1 MIDKVKRILGLGS
14 PKTGNKLVISVEK
27 LERRVALLENGRLE
41 EYNVERNTSRNIVG
55 SVYKGKV
62 KNIEMG
68 LKAMFVDIG
77 FEKNAFLHF
86 WDALPAALDSGIEEI
101 DRPDTNNRRQSKKR
115 ITAKDIPSIYP
126 VGSEV
131 IVQVTKGP
139 IGTKGPRVTT
149 NLSFAGRYLVFMP
162 YSDRSGISRK
172 IEDPKERERLRKIL
186 RELDIP
192 EGIGV
197 IIRTVGESQRARYFV
212 RDLRFLLD
220 QWRKVEQEIR
230 DHPAP
235 RRVFEEPDLI
245 ERTVRDFLTEEIDEV
260 VCDDRNALDRMGALI
275 GDISRRSRNR
285 LHFYDGA
292 TPIFETFGVQKQIDD
307 AFHRQVWLR
316 CGGYIVTDETE
327 ALVAID

>member
-1 MIDKVKRILGLGS
+1 MIEKVKRILGLAS
-14 PKTGNKLVISVEK
+14 PPTGNKLIISVEK

-41 EYNVERNTSRNIVG
+41 EYSVERNSARNIVG

-86 WDALPAALDSGIEEI
+86 WDAIPAALDSGIEEI
-101 DRPDTNNRRQSKKR
+101 DRPKDRRPKKR

-139 IGTKGPRVTT
+139 IGSKGPRVST

-186 RELDIP
+186 RQLDIP
-192 EGIGV
+192 EGVGGV
-197 IIRTVGESQRARYFV
+197 
-212 RDLRFLLD
+212 
-220 QWRKVEQEIR
+220 
-230 DHPAP
+230 
-235 RRVFEEPDLI
+235 
-245 ERTVRDFLTEEIDEV
+245 
-260 VCDDRNALDRMGALI
+260 
-275 GDISRRSRNR
+275 
-285 LHFYDGA
+285 
-292 TPIFETFGVQKQIDD
+292 
-307 AFHRQVWLR
+307 
-316 CGGYIVTDETE
+316 
-327 ALVAID
+327 

>member
-1 MIDKVKRILGLGS
+1 MLGLGLR
-14 PKTGNKLVISVEK
+14 KTGNKLIISVEK

-41 EYNVERNTSRNIVG
+41 EYNVERNSSRNIVG

-62 KNIEMG
+62 KNIEQG

-86 WDALPAALDSGIEEI
+86 WDAIPAALDSGIEEI
-101 DRPDTNNRRQSKKR
+101 DRPGKGGARPKKKR
-115 ITAKDIPSIYP
+115 ITANDIPTIYP

-172 IEDPKERERLRKIL
+172 IEDPKERDRLRKIL

-197 IIRTVGESQRARYFV
+197 IIRTVGEGQRARYFV
-212 RDLRFLLD
+212 RDLAFLLE
-220 QWRKVEQEIR
+220 QWTRVEQAIR
-230 DHPAP
+230 KRRRPA
-235 RRVFEEPDLI
+235 
-245 ERTVRDFLTEEIDEV
+245 
-260 VCDDRNALDRMGALI
+260 A
-275 GDISRRSRNR
+275 SSRSRIWWSGR
-285 LHFYDGA
+285 CA
-292 TPIFETFGVQKQIDD
+292 IF
-307 AFHRQVWLR
+307 
-316 CGGYIVTDETE
+316 
-327 ALVAID
+327 